1 MSNKEGYDR
10 LEKKINEILQSSTD
24 ADSHM
29 KGKTVNLLDP
39 KNFSASAEFTM
50 EAEIDGDALA
60 KLLGFPMAAGKNF
73 TVEYS
78 EPILVQARRHKKKRI
93 DKKWRKRYG
102 YKTIFRKK
110 QLTDCVVK
118 CESSGDVLSVFG
130 RQLMFEIWGD
140 CHV

>member
-1 MSNKEGYDR
+1 M
-10 LEKKINEILQSSTD
+10 
-24 ADSHM
+24 
-29 KGKTVNLLDP
+29 NLLDP
-39 KNFSASAEFTM
+39 EALKEFPGVSFDAEKIPDCVRSITPKLSASAEFSM
-50 EAEIDGDALA
+50 EAEIDGDMLA
-60 KLLGFPMAAGKNF
+60 KLLDFPMAAGKNF

-118 CESSGDVLSVFG
+118 FEGSGDMLSITGRELFG
-130 RQLMFEIWGD
+130 I
-140 CHV
+140 

>member
-1 MSNKEGYDR
+1 M
-10 LEKKINEILQSSTD
+10 
-24 ADSHM
+24 
-29 KGKTVNLLDP
+29 NLLDP
-39 KNFSASAEFTM
+39 NALDGFPDVSFDATKVPHYITSITPKLSASAEFTM

-60 KLLGFPMAAGKNF
+60 NLLGFPMAAGKNF

-78 EPILVQARRHKKKRI
+78 EPILVQARRHHKKRI

-130 RQLMFEIWGD
+130 RQLMFEI
-140 CHV
+140 